1 VQPSGKSNYFDIFN
15 PDSGQGD
22 SESQG
27 LMINDVSSGRRTD
40 SNLMKGIGKSPGKS
54 TVRFKADEGRNK

>member
-1 VQPSGKSNYFDIFN
+1 
-15 PDSGQGD
+15 
-22 SESQG
+22 
-27 LMINDVSSGRRTD
+27 MINDVSSGRRTD